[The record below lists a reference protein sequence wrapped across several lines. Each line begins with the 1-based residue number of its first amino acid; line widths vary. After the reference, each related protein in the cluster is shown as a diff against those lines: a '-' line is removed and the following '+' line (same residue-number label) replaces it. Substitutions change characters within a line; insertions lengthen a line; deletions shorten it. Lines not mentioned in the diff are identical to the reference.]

1 MDCDPLV
8 NKFICFFIIDI
19 NNCLFPFS
27 VPNVLGVVDYGME
40 QSGIADVALI
50 LDTSTYSLD
59 DDVYQNQVR

>member
-1 MDCDPLV
+1 M
-8 NKFICFFIIDI
+8 
-19 NNCLFPFS
+19 LFHHRFHQLFS

-59 DDVYQNQVR
+59 DDVYQNQVRSV